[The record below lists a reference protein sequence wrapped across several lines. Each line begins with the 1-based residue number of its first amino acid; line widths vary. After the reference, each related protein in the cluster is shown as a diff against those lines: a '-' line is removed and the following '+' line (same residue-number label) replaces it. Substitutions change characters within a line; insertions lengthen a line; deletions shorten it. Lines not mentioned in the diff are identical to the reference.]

1 MATNKEA
8 YAMPDWAMFSGH
20 ATLSADGVVEV
31 GGPGLTAR
39 LLSNVTAPV
48 RAKARP
54 SSAAPVAIVTDAW
67 ARMVPLKIEF
77 VPRVAELPTCQKM
90 LHALAPLI
98 RMMFP
103 PAPPLAVV
111 VSEEATWKMK
121 GLRGTLCASS
131 VRFPELMLRDDV
143 DL

>member
-8 YAMPDWAMFSGH
+8 YATPAWAMFSGH
-20 ATLSADGVVEV
+20 ATVRAAGVVEV

-48 RAKARP
+48 RARARP

-67 ARMVPLKIEF
+67 AKMVPLKIEF

-90 LHALAPLI
+90 LAAFAPPMRTTWL
-98 RMMFP
+98 
-103 PAPPLAVV
+103 PLAV
-111 VSEEATWKMK
+111 
-121 GLRGTLCASS
+121 
-131 VRFPELMLRDDV
+131 
-143 DL
+143 